1 MGYHAHW
8 GYGHMFK
15 TDEELET
22 IARNFLRQI
31 GLEFQVRPDMMTVI
45 SKLKHKVPSF
55 KYERVPDADMPNAE
69 AQWLSEDFLLRMRE
83 SVFVGMQNGQAR
95 ARMTVAHELSHYL
108 LRHKGLLNRSTQK
121 TITEIAV
128 AQVRRQESEARRLG
142 PVILAPE
149 YLVPEGATVEI
160 IVDVFGLSAEA
171 ATYRKDE
178 VEAIRRRARGQGR
191 PLPASI
197 ANYLEESKRRGR

>member
-1 MGYHAHW
+1 ML
-8 GYGHMFK
+8 K
-15 TDEELET
+15 TDEDLEEV
-22 IARNFLRQI
+22 ARNFLKQI
-31 GLEFQVRPDMMTVI
+31 GLEHQVRPDMMTVI

-55 KYERVPDADMPNAE
+55 RYERVPDADLPEAE
-69 AQWLSEDFLLRMRE
+69 AQWLSDDFLLRMRE
-83 SVFVGMQNGQAR
+83 SVFVGMQKGNPR
-95 ARMTVAHELSHYL
+95 DRMTVAHELSHYL

-121 TITEIAV
+121 KISEIAV

-149 YLVPEGATVEI
+149 YLVPEGATVENI
-160 IVDVFGLSAEA
+160 ADMFGLSTEA

-178 VEAIRRRARGQGR
+178 IEAIRRRARGQGR

-197 ANYLEESKRRGR
+197 ANYLEEAKRRGR